1 MREDGTYISL
11 PYSREEVVPNFQYQA
26 LEGGRYINF
35 STTLSRGRRWYLNFV
50 TIVSREGGTEI
61 SLLYSREEVVLK
73 FQYQALEGLWY
84 LNFGTC
90 SREEVVHKFQYHALE
105 GR

>member
-1 MREDGTYISL
+1 MVHEFCYLSLGRWYINLSTKLMREDGTYISL

-61 SLLYSREEVVLK
+61 SLPYS
-73 FQYQALEGLWY
+73 
-84 LNFGTC
+84 
-90 SREEVVHKFQYHALE
+90 
-105 GR
+105 